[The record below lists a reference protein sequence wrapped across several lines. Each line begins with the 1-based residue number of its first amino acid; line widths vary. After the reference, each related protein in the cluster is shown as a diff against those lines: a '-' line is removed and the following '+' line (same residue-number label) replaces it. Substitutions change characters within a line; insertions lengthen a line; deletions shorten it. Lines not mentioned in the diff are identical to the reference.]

1 MNTEELLSVLEKQFL
16 GWNRDGER
24 GIRHYLN
31 ITQRILCNIAC
42 DQLMIFNESTG
53 KLPTFSTTAGT
64 FTYNLPSNVNF
75 IDTVLV
81 ESSVRCTLND
91 NLSAQDYGFSSRVSQ
106 QPLEEVEISGINYY
120 KIPYIR
126 SYPATEDNPA
136 KVMFTVEPGTSTY
149 VYRYRG
155 YLLVPEIVSDTIPLS
170 IPPPHDAMI
179 LLPATAKMIEGVQN
193 GTYAETYRDITG
205 EYQPKM
211 QEAFNVGAFGIN
223 QEAED
228 HGF

>member
-1 MNTEELLSVLEKQFL
+1 MNTEEVLSVLEKQFV

-31 ITQRILCNIAC
+31 LVQRILCNAPSE
-42 DQLMIFNESTG
+42 QLMIFDESTG
-53 KLPTFSTTAGT
+53 KLPSFNTTEGT
-64 FTYNLPSNVNF
+64 FVYSLPSNVNF
-75 IDTVLV
+75 IDTVLI
-81 ESSVRCTLND
+81 ESNARCTLND
-91 NLSAQDYGFSSRVSQ
+91 NLHSQDYGFSSRISQ
-106 QPLEEVEISGINYY
+106 LPLEEIGISGISYY

-126 SYPATEDNPA
+126 SFPATESAVA
-136 KVMFTVEPGTSTY
+136 KVVFTVDPGSSTD

-170 IPPPHDAMI
+170 ISPPHDALI

-193 GTYAETYRDITG
+193 GNYLDTYKDIVR
-205 EYQPKM
+205 EYLPRM
-211 QEAFNVGAFGIN
+211 QEAFNKGAFGIN
-223 QEAED
+223 QDAED